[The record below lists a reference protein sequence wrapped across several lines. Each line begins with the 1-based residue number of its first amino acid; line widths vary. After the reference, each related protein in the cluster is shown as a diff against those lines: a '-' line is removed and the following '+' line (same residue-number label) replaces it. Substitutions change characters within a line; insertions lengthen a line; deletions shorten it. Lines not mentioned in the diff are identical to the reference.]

1 MTPFFVRA
9 EDVSKTFNRKII
21 FQGISFELSRGAS
34 LAVTGR
40 NGSGKSTLVKIIAG
54 VLSPTGGSVTMLEDG
69 KALEEAQRKEHLGLV
84 SPYLQLYDEF
94 TALENIEILSRIR
107 GVADPDRD
115 RVRALLTLFALW
127 DRRKDWLRVY
137 SSGMKQRLKYVFAL
151 VHRPT
156 VLILDEPS
164 ANLDADGVS
173 AVRHMVQEQK
183 ERGILIVATNDA
195 EEAKWCDTAL
205 HLGSAM
211 SGRKG

>member
-1 MTPFFVRA
+1 MTPFLVRA
-9 EDVSKTFNRKII
+9 DSVSRTFDRKII
-21 FQGISFELSRGAS
+21 FQGLSFELARGAS
-34 LAVTGR
+34 LAITGR

-54 VLSPTGGSVTMLEDG
+54 VLSPTSGSVSLLENG
-69 KALEEAQRKEHLGLV
+69 KALEEAERKGHLGLV

-107 GVADPDRD
+107 GLGDPDGD

-127 DRRKDWLRVY
+127 DRRKDWLRIY

-151 VHRPT
+151 VHRPS

-164 ANLDADGVS
+164 ANLDSDGVS
-173 AVRHMVQEQK
+173 AVRHIIQEQM

-195 EEAKWCDTAL
+195 GEAKWCKSVL
-205 HLGSAM
+205 HLEAALGS
-211 SGRKG
+211 RKG